1 MKVFVIGSNGQIGKY
16 LIQLLKESNEHTVRA
31 MVRRKEQAE
40 ALIAEHVEAVIA
52 DLEGSVE
59 PISEAAR
66 GCDAIVFTAGSGG
79 QTGFDKTLL
88 IDLDGTAKAIE
99 AAELAGI
106 ERFVMISAIQAHNR
120 ENWHESIRPY
130 YAAKHYADKI
140 LELSPL
146 TYTIIRPG
154 SLLNEPGTGRIA
166 ASENIS
172 QGSIAREDVAH
183 TIVAALS
190 AKQTYRKSFDLISG
204 DETIASALQKL

>member
-31 MVRRKEQAE
+31 MVRRNEQAE

-59 PISEAAR
+59 SISEAAK

-88 IDLDGTAKAIE
+88 IDLDGAAKAIE

-140 LELSPL
+140 LEHSHLA
-146 TYTIIRPG
+146 YTIIRPG
-154 SLLNEPGTGRIA
+154 SLLNESGTGRISA
-166 ASENIS
+166 LENIS
-172 QGSIAREDVAH
+172 HGSIAREDVAH
-183 TIVAALS
+183 TIVAALDE
-190 AKQTYRKSFDLISG
+190 KQTYRKSFDLISG
-204 DETIASALQKL
+204 AETIASALQKL